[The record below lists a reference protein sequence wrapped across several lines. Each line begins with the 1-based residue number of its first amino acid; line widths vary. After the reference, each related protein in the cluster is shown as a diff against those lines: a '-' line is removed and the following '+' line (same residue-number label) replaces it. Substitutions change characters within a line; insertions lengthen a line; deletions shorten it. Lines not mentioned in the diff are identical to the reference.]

1 MPAKNLLPVS
11 VHPSSTV
18 FALRL
23 LGPIHAR
30 QRAVVGALAVAIL
43 LWGCTTPASEPSTQA
58 QPSTPA
64 TVAAPAPTVVAAPAP
79 APAVAAPV
87 VALPH
92 KEAVLLAARE
102 LFAKAQLPEGQ
113 TFNVV
118 IDPLVDGSTG
128 LQSLATSAVEQ
139 QVLTLVKSDFPRFQ
153 VKPLNSANLAAAPL
167 VFIGTFTPINLQG
180 KGGGERDA
188 YRVCFALAD
197 LKTGKIVSKG
207 FARSQTAGVDAT
219 PLPYFQDAPLWVNDA
234 IVEGYIKTCQGT
246 RAGDPINPA
255 YLDKVAAIAGIDEAT
270 RAYNAKKYQ
279 ESLALF
285 TSLLRSAAGDQP
297 RVHTG
302 MYLSNLKLGRR
313 EPAMQAFGK
322 IAKQGLDAKRL
333 AVKFNFQPG
342 GASFAKDASPY
353 DRWLKELAGQ
363 STLVAKNPATCFEVA
378 GHTGRGGSEPM
389 NERISLQRAEYVKQR
404 LVAEKK
410 ELSSRISTKGYGSAA
425 ALVATGRDDSSD
437 ALDRRIEMTA
447 RACT

>member
-1 MPAKNLLPVS
+1 MNTHNL
-11 VHPSSTV
+11 
-18 FALRL
+18 FALNSN
-23 LGPIHAR
+23 
-30 QRAVVGALAVAIL
+30 
-43 LWGCTTPASEPSTQA
+43 TPAGFRVATWMTGGLLTLSLLSACGTPPSEAPSAGQTTA
-58 QPSTPA
+58 ASETSA
-64 TVAAPAPTVVAAPAP
+64 SAPAPTVAATPA
-79 APAVAAPV
+79 AAATTAAPV

-92 KEAVLLAARE
+92 QQAVLLAARD

-113 TFNVV
+113 NFSVV

-128 LQSLATSAVEQ
+128 LQSLATAAVER
-139 QVLTLVKSDFPRFQ
+139 QVVDLVKSDFPRFQ
-153 VKPLNSANLAAAPL
+153 IKPLNSANIAAAPL

-180 KGGGERDA
+180 KGTGERDA

-219 PLPYFQDAPLWVNDA
+219 PLPYFQDAPLWVNDK

-246 RAGDPINPA
+246 RAGDPINPD

-270 RAYNAKKYQ
+270 RAYNARKYQ

-285 TSLLRSAAGDQP
+285 TSLLRNSAGNQP

-302 MYLSNLKLGRR
+302 VYLSNLKLGRR
-313 EPAMQAFGK
+313 EPAMQAFGR
-322 IAKQGLDAKRL
+322 ITKQGIDAKRL
-333 AVKFNFQPG
+333 AVKFNFQTG
-342 GASFAKDASPY
+342 GASFAKDTNPY
-353 DRWLKELAGQ
+353 DRWLKELAAQ
-363 STLVAKNPATCFEVA
+363 SSLAAKNPGACFEVA

-410 ELSSRISTKGYGSAA
+410 ELSTRITTKGYGSAA
-425 ALVATGRDDSSD
+425 ALVATGREDLSD
-437 ALDRRIEMTA
+437 ALDRRIELVSKP
-447 RACT
+447 CT